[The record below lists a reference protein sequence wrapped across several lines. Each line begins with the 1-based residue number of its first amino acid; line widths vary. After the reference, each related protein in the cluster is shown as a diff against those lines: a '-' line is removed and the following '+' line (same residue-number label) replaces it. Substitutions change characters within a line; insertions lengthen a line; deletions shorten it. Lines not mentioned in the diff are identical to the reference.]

1 MKKPTIL
8 LVTSTKTVSK
18 TFEENLQM
26 FFGSKIDIDTCYET
40 LPLNE
45 KVIHK
50 ADLILLSSPVLEE
63 DFRKLDLNIPLMV
76 ARRSIRIA
84 KLEQLLDLPAK
95 TKILLVT
102 NSMIVARDSID
113 VLHAFGFG
121 HLTLIPY
128 IPGLTSVEQTEKL
141 ELAITFGQDE
151 LVPKHIKSTI
161 YLENRPIDLTT
172 MLDIAR
178 LLNLSLE
185 KAHFYTAEFFR
196 DFVKMGRNLS
206 LAIQNEKQLT
216 QKLES
221 ILNAVHEGIIGL
233 DEKGIITLINED
245 AYQILQLPSINFIGK
260 HFSEILPDFQINET
274 YLDQKEQ
281 LDILFQINN
290 RSLLV
295 SKVPLILN
303 KQLVGLVITFQDVTR
318 VQRMEQE
325 IRRKSTELGLTTKY
339 SFDNIIGESSLILSA
354 KQKAVQLAKSDYTVL
369 ITGEN
374 GTGKEVFAQ
383 AIHNSSERKDG
394 PFVAVNFAGLSE
406 TLIESELF
414 GYEGGAFTGARK
426 EGKMGLFELAHN
438 GTIFMD
444 EIGDAS
450 LGLQASLLR
459 VLQERQ
465 VMRVGGNKIIPVNV
479 RVIAATNQNLH
490 QMIREGAFREDLY
503 YRLNVL
509 PLQIPS
515 LRERKQDLFIFIDFF
530 LKSNKKNLMFE
541 SNVKNL
547 LMNYNWPGNIR
558 ELENFFHFL
567 MVTVE
572 GNVVTKHHLPDQ
584 ILLSQVTASSSDH
597 SLSEIDESLLFL
609 KTGSF
614 IEDYKSILQILWNCK
629 KIGKNV
635 GRGVIQEMLP
645 YFLSDSK
652 LRHRLSILNK
662 ANCIKVGIR
671 KQGTEI
677 TEVGIRIL
685 NKLNE

>member
-8 LVTSTKTVSK
+8 LVTSTKTVIK

-63 DFRKLDLNIPLMV
+63 AFRELNLNIPLMV
-76 ARRSIRIA
+76 ARRSVQIA

-102 NSMIVARDSID
+102 TSMEGARDSID

-128 IPGLTSVEQTEKL
+128 IPGLTSVEQTENL
-141 ELAITFGQDE
+141 DLAITFGQAE

-161 YLENRPIDLTT
+161 NLENRPIDLTT

-196 DFVKMGRNLS
+196 DFVNMGRNLS

-245 AYQILQLPSINFIGK
+245 AHQILQLPSINFFGK
-260 HFSEILPDFQINET
+260 HYREILPDFQINET

-281 LDILFQINN
+281 LDNLFQINN

-450 LGLQASLLR
+450 LSLQASLLR

-465 VMRVGGNKIIPVNV
+465 VMRVGGNKIIPINV

-490 QMIREGAFREDLY
+490 QMIREGAFR
-503 YRLNVL
+503 
-509 PLQIPS
+509 
-515 LRERKQDLFIFIDFF
+515 
-530 LKSNKKNLMFE
+530 
-541 SNVKNL
+541 
-547 LMNYNWPGNIR
+547 
-558 ELENFFHFL
+558 
-567 MVTVE
+567 
-572 GNVVTKHHLPDQ
+572 
-584 ILLSQVTASSSDH
+584 
-597 SLSEIDESLLFL
+597 
-609 KTGSF
+609 
-614 IEDYKSILQILWNCK
+614 
-629 KIGKNV
+629 
-635 GRGVIQEMLP
+635 
-645 YFLSDSK
+645 
-652 LRHRLSILNK
+652 
-662 ANCIKVGIR
+662 
-671 KQGTEI
+671 
-677 TEVGIRIL
+677 
-685 NKLNE
+685 

>member
-8 LVTSTKTVSK
+8 LVTSTKTVIK

-50 ADLILLSSPVLEE
+50 ADLILLSSPVLEKA
-63 DFRKLDLNIPLMV
+63 FRELNLNIPLMV
-76 ARRSIRIA
+76 ARRSVQIA

-102 NSMIVARDSID
+102 TSMEGARDSID

-128 IPGLTSVEQTEKL
+128 IPGLTSVEQTENL
-141 ELAITFGQDE
+141 DLAITFGQAE

-161 YLENRPIDLTT
+161 NLENRPIDLTT

-185 KAHFYTAEFFR
+185 KAHFYTAEFFK
-196 DFVKMGRNLS
+196 DFVNMGRNLS

-260 HFSEILPDFQINET
+260 HYREILPDFQINET

-281 LDILFQINN
+281 LDNLFHINN

-394 PFVAVNFAGLSE
+394 PFVAINFAGLSE
-406 TLIESELF
+406 MLIESELF

-450 LGLQASLLR
+450 LSLQASLLR

-465 VMRVGGNKIIPVNV
+465 VMRVGGNKIIPINL

-541 SNVKNL
+541 SNVKKL

-558 ELENFFHFL
+558 ELENFFHYL

-572 GNVVTKHHLPDQ
+572 GNVVTKNHLPDQ
-584 ILLSQVTASSSDH
+584 ILLSQETVSSSDN
-597 SLSEIDESLLFL
+597 SLSEIDETLLFL

-629 KIGKNV
+629 KRGKNV

-677 TEVGIRIL
+677 TEVGIKIL